1 MINSTDQDQD
11 LQTLKINLLLKEN
24 EIRAL
29 KLKINPNDEIDR
41 LNQEILRIKE
51 LNNMDMELLRQEN

>member
-51 LNNMDMELLRQEN
+51 LNNMDMELLR